1 MRSIAVRRLHAQ
13 GLAGAG
19 FVTPVQA
26 VERLGA
32 VQAQDYAGAKW
43 GLAQRVGGA
52 TEADL
57 DRLFDEGAVLRT
69 HVMRPTWHL
78 VLPRDVRWLLRLTA
92 PRVKQKMSYRD
103 RVLGVD
109 GSLLAKAY
117 DVVTSALQEGA
128 PLTRAKLTAALAA
141 GGIDTGDGVFA
152 HVLVHAELDA
162 LVVSGPRRG
171 AQHTWMLLD
180 DRAPH
185 AVAYEP
191 ERDEALGQLA
201 RRYFGSHGPA
211 RLADFSWWSGLTLA
225 DVRRAVEVAG
235 PALAREEIDGVTH
248 LLAADAEPAP
258 RTSGA
263 VHLLPNYDELTV
275 GYSDRSA
282 LMPGGDAGGAWS
294 GSDVLGPVITVDGVV
309 HGRWSARRRGGVV
322 EVAVEVPHGLP
333 APPATALRRRIADF
347 ERFRG
352 SSGTA
357 GPAPNAD
364 GETAPA

>member
-1 MRSIAVRRLHAQ
+1 MRSVALHRLHAQ
-13 GLAGAG
+13 GLTGTG
-19 FVTPVQA
+19 FATPTEA

-43 GLAQRVGGA
+43 ALAQRVPGT

-57 DRLFDEGAVLRT
+57 DRVFDEGAVLRT
-69 HVMRPTWHL
+69 HVMRPTWHF

-109 GSLLAKAY
+109 GPLLAKAY
-117 DVVTSALQEGA
+117 DVITSALQEAG
-128 PLTRAKLTAALAA
+128 PLTRAQLAAALMRV
-141 GGIDTGDGVFA
+141 GVDTGEGVFA
-152 HVLVHAELDA
+152 HVLGHAEMDA

-171 AQHTWMLLD
+171 AQHTWALLD
-180 DRAPH
+180 DRAPR
-185 AVAYEP
+185 AGAYEP
-191 ERDEALGQLA
+191 ERDEALGELA

-211 RLADFSWWSGLTLA
+211 RLADFSWWSGLTLT

-282 LMPGGDAGGAWS
+282 LMPGGDAAWPWS
-294 GSDVLGPVITVDGVV
+294 SSDVLGPVITVDGVV
-309 HGRWSARRRGGVV
+309 HGRWSARRHGGVV
-322 EVAVEVPHGLP
+322 DLAVELPHGLEGRP
-333 APPATALRRRIADF
+333 AQALRRRIADF
-347 ERFRG
+347 ERFL
-352 SSGTA
+352 GTSVTV
-357 GPAPNAD
+357 GPAPE
-364 GETAPA
+364 GGLEPAPA